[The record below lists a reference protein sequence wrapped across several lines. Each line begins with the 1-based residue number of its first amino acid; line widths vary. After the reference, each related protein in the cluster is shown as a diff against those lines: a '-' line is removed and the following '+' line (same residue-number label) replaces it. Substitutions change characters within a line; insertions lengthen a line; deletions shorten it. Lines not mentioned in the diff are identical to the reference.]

1 MEKPKAVD
9 TIKTADEVKAVDEVF
24 KDNEGENAGRVLG
37 NPTNWSGSSGDEMRA
52 FGGDGAEQDPDAV
65 LVAELLE
72 KADEEKR
79 RGGAHQA
86 N

>member
-37 NPTNWSGSSGDEMRA
+37 NPTNWSGSSGDEMPISA
-52 FGGDGAEQDPDAV
+52 AGGAEQDPDA
-65 LVAELLE
+65 LLATELLK
-72 KADEEKR
+72 KADEEREK
-79 RGGAHQA
+79 GSELQT